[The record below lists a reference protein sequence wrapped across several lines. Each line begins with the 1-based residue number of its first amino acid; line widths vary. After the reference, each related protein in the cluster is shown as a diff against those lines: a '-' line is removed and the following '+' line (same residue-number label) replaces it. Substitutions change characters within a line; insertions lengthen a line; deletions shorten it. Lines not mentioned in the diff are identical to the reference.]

1 MAAGLLP
8 TTGQKEVPRDTGFGS
23 TTAEELQEEPVRDG
37 GVKHV
42 QNF

>member
-8 TTGQKEVPRDTGFGS
+8 QTGQKEVPRDTGFGS
-23 TTAEELQEEPVRDG
+23 TTADDLQEAPVRDG

-42 QNF
+42 KNF